1 MALDAVRLT
10 GAVHRW
16 LPSDMP
22 MLFGQ
27 MATGRQE
34 STVFFTA
41 GTLMETWHAAYRAA
55 HPHLQQLAVS
65 PLPTPLKLL
74 DTIGFLEY
82 DTHVLSTD
90 EIYEL
95 ADDFGRAA
103 GFAVEAGY
111 DGIHLAGANM
121 GIMQQFLSPF
131 YNRRDNEFGGSLEG
145 RSRFFEVLYD
155 KIREHIG
162 SDVPLITKI
171 PVETAAPWFVRR
183 HLSLS
188 DGIRIAQRLEEI
200 GFDAVVPVQGSVFWE
215 MSLIR
220 GAYPKRAW
228 NGADFQAWYE
238 AAFGSRFR
246 ARVVASL
253 N

>member
-1 MALDAVRLT
+1 MQGVQPTSVVNYSHDNTCPARLHVIEIMAVEKLVPRI
-10 GAVHRW
+10 VH
-16 LPSDMP
+16 D
-22 MLFGQ
+22 
-27 MATGRQE
+27 
-34 STVFFTA
+34 
-41 GTLMETWHAAYRAA
+41 H
-55 HPHLQQLAVS
+55 
-65 PLPTPLKLL
+65 
-74 DTIGFLEY
+74 IGLI
-82 DTHVLSTD
+82 D
-90 EIYEL
+90 EL
-95 ADDFGRAA
+95 DDFGRAA
-103 GFAVEAGY
+103 GFAVETGY

-131 YNRRDNEFGGSLEG
+131 YNRRDDEFGGSLEG

-155 KIREHIG
+155 KIRERIG

-246 ARVVASL
+246 VRVVASL
-253 N
+253 NWLQAQTYTFEPAWNSPFVIRVKGVVSILVLAEGGIRS

>member
-1 MALDAVRLT
+1 
-10 GAVHRW
+10 
-16 LPSDMP
+16 
-22 MLFGQ
+22 
-27 MATGRQE
+27 
-34 STVFFTA
+34 
-41 GTLMETWHAAYRAA
+41 
-55 HPHLQQLAVS
+55 
-65 PLPTPLKLL
+65 
-74 DTIGFLEY
+74 
-82 DTHVLSTD
+82 
-90 EIYEL
+90 
-95 ADDFGRAA
+95 
-103 GFAVEAGY
+103 
-111 DGIHLAGANM
+111 M

-131 YNRRDNEFGGSLEG
+131 YNRRDNEFGGSLED

-200 GFDAVVPVQGSVFWE
+200 GFNAVVPVQGSVFWD

-228 NGADFQAWYE
+228 NGADFQARYE

-246 ARVVASL
+246 ARVVAFLNWLQAQTYTFEPAWNSPFVTRVKDVVSIPVLAEGGIRSRAQMDHLLGHGCAISL
-253 N
+253 EWVVPSTLNHGSLRGYSHSQMKISTLRVRTATTVRCRK